1 MANEEILYVRPGRL
15 HYFVR
20 EILKRLRVPAQD
32 ATKVSDMMVA
42 ADLAGVES
50 QGVAR
55 LPFHAERL
63 SSGLVNPVANIKTV
77 HQSSSAATVD
87 GDNGLG
93 PVVASFAMDLALTKA
108 KREGT
113 AAVAVR
119 RSNDFGM
126 AGYYA
131 RRSLERQMIGI
142 AMSNASPTVLPPGG
156 TRSMLG
162 TNPLAIAIPASE
174 NVSPFVLDMSTSVT
188 TKAKLEEAEKS
199 KSSIPEGWAL
209 DSTNHPTTDPA
220 TALEALRLLPLGSQL
235 ETGSYKGYGLALAI
249 DILCGVLSGG
259 GFGLE
264 LAGAEG
270 GKPGV
275 ARIGHF
281 FLALR
286 IRAFGPYVNF
296 RNRIDELLTKLTRK
310 TNSDA
315 PRIFY
320 PGEPEFEME
329 QLRRAHGIP
338 IPGDLSTRLEGM
350 ANGLDLADAWEH
362 LLESRK

>member
-32 ATKVSDMMVA
+32 ATKVADMMVA
-42 ADLAGVES
+42 ADLAGMDSE
-50 QGVAR
+50 GVAR
-55 LPFHAERL
+55 LPFHVERL
-63 SSGLVNPVANIKTV
+63 SSGLVNPVANLKTL
-77 HQSSSAATVD
+77 HQSTSAATVD

-93 PVVASFAMDLALTKA
+93 PVVASYAMDLALTKA
-108 KREGT
+108 KREGS

-126 AGYYA
+126 AGFYA
-131 RRSLERQMIGI
+131 RRALERQMIGI
-142 AMSNASPTVLPPGG
+142 AMSNASPSVLPPGG

-162 TNPLAIAIPASE
+162 TNPLAIAVPASE
-174 NVSPFVLDMSTSVT
+174 NVSPFVLDMSTSVASRG
-188 TKAKLEEAEKS
+188 KIEEAHTEKRT
-199 KSSIPEGWAL
+199 IPEGWAL
-209 DSTNHPTTDPA
+209 DSENRPTTDPA
-220 TALEALRLLPLGSQL
+220 TALEALRFLPLGSRP
-235 ETGSYKGYGLALAI
+235 ETGSHKGYGLALAI
-249 DILCGVLSGG
+249 DILCGVLSGS

-264 LAGAEG
+264 LAGADG
-270 GKPGV
+270 QKPDV

-281 FLALR
+281 FFALK
-286 IRAFGPYVNF
+286 IGAFGPYVNF

-310 TNSDA
+310 TSSDA
-315 PRIFY
+315 PQIYY
-320 PGEPEFEME
+320 PGEPEYEME

-338 IPGDLSTRLEGM
+338 IPGNVSTRLAGM

>member
-1 MANEEILYVRPGRL
+1 MAHDEILYVRPGRL
-15 HYFVR
+15 HYFIR
-20 EILKRLRVPAQD
+20 EILKRLRVPARD
-32 ATKVSDMMVA
+32 ATKVADMMVA
-42 ADLAGVES
+42 ADLAGIES
-50 QGVAR
+50 EGVAR

-63 SSGLVNPVANIKTV
+63 SSGLVNPVARIKTV
-77 HQSSSAATVD
+77 HQFASAATLD

-93 PVVASFAMDLALTKA
+93 PVVASYAMDLALTKA
-108 KREGT
+108 KREG
-113 AAVAVR
+113 AAAIAVR

-126 AGYYA
+126 AGFYA
-131 RRSLERQMIGI
+131 RRALERQMIGI
-142 AMSNASPTVLPPGG
+142 TMSNASPSVLPPGG

-162 TNPLAIAIPASE
+162 TNPLAIAIPTSE
-174 NVSPFVLDMSTSVT
+174 NASPFVLDISTSVVS
-188 TKAKLEEAEKS
+188 KGKIEEAAKEKNM
-199 KSSIPEGWAL
+199 IPEGWAL
-209 DSTNHPTTDPA
+209 DSENQPTTDPLA
-220 TALEALRLLPLGSQL
+220 ALEAQRYLPLGSRL

-270 GKPGV
+270 EKPGV

-281 FLALR
+281 FIALR
-286 IRAFGPYVNF
+286 IKAFGPYVNF

-310 TNSDA
+310 TSSDA

-329 QLRRAHGIP
+329 KLRRAHGIP
-338 IPGDLSTRLEGM
+338 IPGDLSARLEGM
-350 ANGLDLADAWEH
+350 ARGLDLAEAWEH